1 MLIPAIKKFV
11 ACALLLG
18 VCTCA
23 QAEDLLQI
31 YQLALENDPTLKQA
45 YNTQNAAL
53 ELDDQSRARLLPTVS
68 MSLSSSRDYLSN
80 SRETFQELGT
90 QYFWNHSLR
99 VNLNQ
104 PLIHYDYW
112 VQLQQAE
119 NQTALA
125 IAQYELEQQNTAYK
139 VIEAYFKVLA
149 AQDALQ
155 FTQSEKKAITRQLE
169 QAQHKF
175 KLGLGSVID
184 IHEAQAVLDS
194 TIADEIAAEAR
205 VNDEHQ
211 GLLEII
217 GTRDVRLKSLSKQP
231 ALAKPEPVAINV
243 WEKAADSNNLNIISA
258 SNQTEIARKQIDI
271 QQSGHLPQL
280 DLSAS
285 YAKQDTNSSFG
296 LRGDTGDIGL
306 QLNIPLYAGG
316 AVNSKVRQAT
326 YEFEAAKDKLSA
338 TRRNINKQVNNAYRG
353 VITSISRAN
362 ALSTTIKSAE
372 NALHATEAGFRVGT
386 RTVVEV
392 LLGERN
398 LHKAKREHAQALYDY
413 LLNRIR
419 LKYAISDIKKQDLEQ
434 INTLLLN

>member
-11 ACALLLG
+11 AGALLLG

-205 VNDEHQ
+205 VSDEHQ

-217 GTRDVRLKSLSKQP
+217 GTRDVRLKSLTKQP

-280 DLSAS
+280 DLAAS
-285 YAKQDTNSSFG
+285 YTKQDTNSSFG

-353 VITSISRAN
+353 VITSISRVN